1 MKWPWKRAGSVEAFV
16 PPDGS
21 ELDAEHRVVSRW
33 VEDALRATDD
43 AHWYQDVELKSQ
55 PSGQAMLDAKPDEA
69 RRYVHAAAVQTAYW
83 DARARDIRSQGK
95 TEHERL
101 RAHLR
106 PDWKEVWGRRRRA
119 ATVVATLMRRTL
131 PFVEAD
137 LIALLDLCNGIERLS
152 KYEAPVGAITRALQ
166 RFLET
171 HPLSD
176 ALRTRLARFA
186 AGLRGSND
194 TDTSRHGTAVEQLL
208 AGPAQ
213 ASGAALAPE
222 PNDDA
227 REASAP
233 PSPPP
238 TAAPAGNPAVLDA
251 LKRHVG
257 VAGGDAATERLE
269 PDEFLLRADSPLR
282 AEHALLSEMLASV
295 IGTRLYSQPTLESIR
310 GGDRVLGMDP
320 VSTGRLLLAAAER
333 DAAGFLA
340 GANTAAPG
348 LWQSRY
354 ASAALTR
361 VLAQR
366 PVTLDRA
373 GLFDFLL
380 YLATRAAAS
389 DRRAFQ
395 PAFDA
400 LLGQVEREA
409 ARAPLTEGERYVLYL
424 LRASWISGPPLGIA
438 TEVDRLTRLVGDAR
452 AIFLVPGEAWTDEL
466 NDDLTALPR
475 REREAW
481 IALLR
486 HALSATAAR
495 PSGKW
500 LKTGEKLIAAIGQ
513 AKVLAAVI
521 RWLPR
526 VTQGGS
532 IARLGAYP
540 GDTRSASELMH
551 EENATCLRGLLWL
564 TPTLGR
570 DGSDG
575 GPTDVMRTVAA
586 VAASA
591 YRKVPGVG
599 PRAIKVGNAAVY
611 ALSEMGSPDAV
622 GHLAMLKVRVKF
634 GTAQKEIDKA
644 FNTAAEAL
652 SLPRDQIEEMAV
664 PSYGLDSVGVRRE
677 TFADGEYIAEL
688 RVDGRDVD
696 LHWSRAD
703 GKAQKSVPAKVKT
716 DHKDEL
722 KELQGA
728 AKDIASMLPAQSERL
743 DAMFLLEK
751 RWPAGVWRERYLDH
765 PLVGTLARRLIW
777 TFTSNGGSHAGA
789 WSGDAILDVLDKP
802 LDVPNDAEVEL
813 WHPIGRS
820 VEDVLAWR
828 QWIETHEIRQPF
840 KQAHR
845 EVYLLTDA
853 ERHTETYSNRFAAH
867 VLRQHQFN
875 ALCAARGWK
884 NKLRLM
890 VDDTYPPTT
899 RELPHWGLRAEYW
912 VEGAGTE
919 YGADTNESGVY
930 LHVVTDQVRFYRVGA
945 AQNRAHAGGGGYL
958 SAAAGP
964 GTRGVNEPLPLDE
977 IPALVFSEIMRD
989 VDLFVGVASVG
1000 NDPTWQDGGPGGRY
1014 RAYWTS
1020 YSFGELGET
1029 ARTRRAIL
1037 ERLVP
1042 RLKIASQCTLTERFL
1057 LVRGK
1062 LRTYKIHLGSGN
1074 ILMEPNDQYLCIV
1087 AARGGATA
1095 ASDRLF
1101 LPFEGDA
1108 TMSIILSKAFLL
1120 ADDSAIKDPTI
1131 VRQISSR

>member
-1 MKWPWKRAGSVEAFV
+1 MKWPWKKAESVEAFV
-16 PPDGS
+16 PPSGS
-21 ELDAEHRVVSRW
+21 EIDAEHRVVSRW
-33 VEDALRATDD
+33 VEEAFSARDD
-43 AHWYQDVELKSQ
+43 AHWYQDVELKTQ
-55 PSGQAMLDAKPDEA
+55 PGGRLMLEAKPDEA

-83 DARARDIRSQGK
+83 DARAKEIRSQGK
-95 TEHERL
+95 TDLERTN
-101 RAHLR
+101 AHLR
-106 PDWKEVWGRRRRA
+106 PGWKEVWGRRRRA
-119 ATVVATLMRRTL
+119 ATVVASLMRRTL
-131 PFVEAD
+131 PFGEAD
-137 LIALLDLCNGIERLS
+137 LIAILDMCNGTERLS
-152 KYEAPVGAITRALQ
+152 KYEAPVGPITRALE
-166 RFLET
+166 RFLDT

-176 ALRTRLARFA
+176 ALRERLTRFA
-186 AGLRGSND
+186 AGLRASTD
-194 TDTSRHGTAVEQLL
+194 KDTSRHGTTIEQLL
-208 AGPAQ
+208 AGPTQ
-213 ASGAALAPE
+213 SSSVSAPE
-222 PNDDA
+222 PNDAAPDA
-227 REASAP
+227 AVAPSA
-233 PSPPP
+233 PP

-257 VAGGDAATERLE
+257 VAGDSLVTESLD
-269 PDEFLLRADSPLR
+269 PDEFLLRVDSPLR
-282 AEHALLSEMLASV
+282 AEHALVSEMLASV
-295 IGTRLYSQPTLESIR
+295 IGTRLYMQPTLESLR
-310 GGDRVLGMDP
+310 GGDRVLRMDP
-320 VSTGRLLLAAAER
+320 TSTGRLLLAAAER
-333 DAAGFLA
+333 DAAGFLS
-340 GANTAAPG
+340 GANPATPG
-348 LWQSRY
+348 GWQSRY
-354 ASAALTR
+354 ALAALTK
-361 VLAQR
+361 VLVQR
-366 PVTLDRA
+366 PFVLDRA

-380 YLATRAAAS
+380 YVAVRASSS
-389 DRRAFQ
+389 DRRPFQ
-395 PAFDA
+395 PALDV
-400 LLGQVEREA
+400 LLGQVEEEA
-409 ARAPLTEGERYVLYL
+409 ARRPLTDGERYVLYI
-424 LRASWISGPPLGIA
+424 LRASWIGGPPLGIA
-438 TEVDRLTRLVGDAR
+438 TEIERLTNLVGDAR
-452 AIFLVPGEAWTDEL
+452 RFFLVPGEAWTDDL

-475 REREAW
+475 RERDAW
-481 IALLR
+481 IAVLK

-495 PSGKW
+495 PSAKW
-500 LKTGEKLIAAIGQ
+500 LETGEKLIAAIGRD
-513 AKVLAAVI
+513 KVLAALN

-526 VTQGGS
+526 VTQGSS
-532 IARLGAYP
+532 ITRLGAFP
-540 GDTRSASELMH
+540 DATRSASELMH
-551 EENATCLRGLLWL
+551 EENATCLRGLVWL
-564 TPTLGR
+564 TPTLAR
-570 DGSDG
+570 DRTDG
-575 GPTDVMRTVAA
+575 GPNDLMRAVAA
-586 VAASA
+586 VAQSA
-591 YRKVPGVG
+591 YRKVPGIG

-611 ALSEMGSPDAV
+611 ALSEMGSPEAV

-664 PSYGLDSVGVRRE
+664 PSYGLDPVGVRRE
-677 TFADGEYIAEL
+677 SFAAGEYIAEL
-688 RVDGRDVD
+688 RVTGRDVD
-696 LHWSRAD
+696 LQWSRAD
-703 GKAQKSVPAKVKT
+703 GKTQKSVPAKVRT

-751 RWPAGVWRERYLDH
+751 RWPVGVWRERYLDH

-777 TFTSNGGSHAGA
+777 TFTANGRTRSGA
-789 WSGDAILDVLDKP
+789 WSGEAIVDVSDK
-802 LDVPNDAEVEL
+802 LIDVPNDAEVEL

-820 VEDVLAWR
+820 VEEVLAWR

-867 VLRQHQFN
+867 VLRQHQYN

-890 VDDTYPPTT
+890 VDDTYPPAS
-899 RELPHWGLRAEYW
+899 RDLPHWGLRAEYW

-919 YGADTNESGVY
+919 YGTETNESGVY

-945 AQNRAHAGGGGYL
+945 AQNRAHAGGGGYM

-977 IPALVFSEIMRD
+977 IPPLVLSEIMRD

-1014 RAYWTS
+1014 RDYWTT

-1042 RLKIASQCTLTERFL
+1042 RLKIANACTLTERFL
-1057 LVRGK
+1057 VVRGK

-1087 AARGGATA
+1087 PARSGGTA
-1095 ASDRLF
+1095 GSDRLF

-1108 TMSIILSKAFLL
+1108 TLSIILSKAFLL
-1120 ADDSAIKDPTI
+1120 AADNAIKDPTI
-1131 VRQISSR
+1131 VRQISQR

>member
-1 MKWPWKRAGSVEAFV
+1 MKWPWKRAASVEAFV
-16 PPDGS
+16 PPGGS

-33 VEDALRATDD
+33 VEDAFSATDE
-43 AHWYQDVELKSQ
+43 AHWYRDVELKSQ
-55 PSGQAMLDAKPDEA
+55 PSGQVMLDATPDEA
-69 RRYVHAAAVQTAYW
+69 RRYVHAAAAQTVYW
-83 DARARDIRSQGK
+83 DTRAREIRSQGK
-95 TEHERL
+95 TDLERIN
-101 RAHLR
+101 AHLR
-106 PDWKEVWGRRRRA
+106 PGWKEVWGRRRRA
-119 ATVVATLMRRTL
+119 ATVISTLMRRTL
-131 PFVEAD
+131 PFEEAD
-137 LIALLDLCNGIERLS
+137 LIALLQLCNGTERLS
-152 KYEAPVGAITRALQ
+152 KYDAPVGPITRALE

-176 ALRTRLARFA
+176 ALREPLTRFA

-194 TDTSRHGTAVEQLL
+194 KDTNRYGTAVEQLL

-213 ASGAALAPE
+213 ARSAATPE
-222 PNDDA
+222 PNDDVPDVA
-227 REASAP
+227 AA

-238 TAAPAGNPAVLDA
+238 TAAPAGNPAILDV

-257 VAGGDAATERLE
+257 VAGDEAATTTIE

-295 IGTRLYSQPTLESIR
+295 VGTRLYMQPTLKTLR
-310 GGDRVLGMDP
+310 GGDRVLAMDP
-320 VSTGRLLLAAAER
+320 LSTGRLLLAAAER
-333 DAAGFLA
+333 DVAGVLA
-340 GANTAAPG
+340 GTNTATPG
-348 LWQSRY
+348 GWQSRY
-354 ASAALTR
+354 AVAALTKA
-361 VLAQR
+361 LAQR
-366 PVTLDRA
+366 AFTLDRSGA
-373 GLFDFLL
+373 FDLLL
-380 YLATRAAAS
+380 YVAVRASSS
-389 DRRAFQ
+389 DRRPFQ
-395 PAFDA
+395 AGFDA
-400 LLGQVEREA
+400 LVSQVEQEA
-409 ARAPLTEGERYVLYL
+409 KRTPLSDGERYVLHL

-438 TEVDRLTRLVGDAR
+438 TEINRLSHLVGDAR
-452 AIFLVPGEAWTDEL
+452 AFFLVPGEAWTDDL
-466 NDDLTALPR
+466 NDELTALPR
-475 REREAW
+475 REREPW
-481 IALLR
+481 IALLK
-486 HALSATAAR
+486 HALTATAAR
-495 PSGKW
+495 PSAKW
-500 LKTGEKLIAAIGQ
+500 LKTGEKLIGAIGG
-513 AKVLAAVI
+513 AKVLAALN

-532 IARLGAYP
+532 IARLGAFP
-540 GDTRSASELMH
+540 GATQAADLMH
-551 EENATCLRGLLWL
+551 EENATCLRGLVWL
-564 TPTLGR
+564 TSTLRRGGG
-570 DGSDG
+570 DGDANDL
-575 GPTDVMRTVAA
+575 TRAVAA
-586 VAASA
+586 VAISA
-591 YRKVPGVG
+591 YRKVPGIG

-611 ALSEMGSPDAV
+611 ALSEMGTPEAV

-677 TFADGEYIAEL
+677 AFADGEYVAEL
-688 RVDGRDVD
+688 RVNGRDVD

-722 KELQGA
+722 RELQGA

-743 DAMFLLEK
+743 DSMFLLEK
-751 RWPAGVWRERYLDH
+751 RWPAGMWRERYLDH

-777 TFTSNGGSHAGA
+777 TFTANGSTRAGA
-789 WSGDAILDVLDKP
+789 WSGDAIVDTLDRTF
-802 LDVPNDAEVEL
+802 DVPNDTTVEL
-813 WHPIGRS
+813 WHPIGQP

-828 QWIETHEIRQPF
+828 QWFETHEIRQPF

-853 ERHTETYSNRFAAH
+853 ERNTETYSNRFAAH
-867 VLRQHQFN
+867 VLRQHQYN

-890 VDDTYPPTT
+890 VDDTYPPAS

-919 YGADTNESGVY
+919 YGTDTNESGVF
-930 LHVVTDQVRFYRVGA
+930 LHVVTDQVRFYGIDA
-945 AQNRAHAGGGGYL
+945 AQNRAHAGGGGYT

-964 GTRGVNEPLPLDE
+964 GTRDVNEPLPLDE
-977 IPALVFSEIMRD
+977 IPALVLSEILRD

-1014 RAYWTS
+1014 RDYWTR

-1029 ARTRRAIL
+1029 AQTRRAIL

-1042 RLKIASQCTLTERFL
+1042 RLKIANQCTLTERFL
-1057 LVRGK
+1057 VVRGT

-1087 AARGGATA
+1087 PARGPVA
-1095 ASDRLF
+1095 AGSDRLF

-1108 TMSIILSKAFLL
+1108 TLSIILSKAFLL
-1120 ADDSAIKDPTI
+1120 AADNAIKDPTI
-1131 VRQISSR
+1131 VRQIALR